1 MNMQLGK
8 HISITGMVIACIL
21 YRESLR
27 PVLLPLN
34 TYPQIFFSGIVIAL
48 GYDFGL
54 MLNWIAKKLGFKKIN
69 LNLNI
74 KYLFLLLASFFL
86 ILATIISMRHQ
97 QDFRTFLNISKPAP
111 NWFLVPVGSVIIAL
125 LLLQTGHIIRSFAGY
140 IARIIGKPFPV
151 VHTIVWILIVSVG
164 YLSLVSS
171 FFFLQTSLDVSTRPD
186 ISNLE
191 PPASQLFSGSS
202 ESQIAWEGL
211 GQKGQEFISI
221 KSDFTEKVKDPIRI
235 YAGINN
241 ETNLEKRVQSIM
253 NDFERTKAF
262 DRSTIVLFTPSGSGW
277 VNPVAVETVEKLTKG
292 DSVSISLQYS
302 NKQAVIQYIMDPQ
315 AAGRSS
321 SLLFSK
327 IRQRLDKIEETKR
340 PKFYLYGESLGSL
353 GSQEIFKNDS
363 VDEITNKVDGV
374 IWVGSPSSGPLWKR
388 LGLNTLSPDGSNNS
402 IKITNILFLYNTTDP
417 IVWSNPKVIYKYP
430 NWLKNP
436 RSSEISKDAH
446 WLPLLSFGHLYF
458 ELYSATKFP
467 SGVGH
472 NYEEAIPCT
481 LVYIMQLKTEKV
493 CDLN

>member
-1 MNMQLGK
+1 MQLGK

-34 TYPQIFFSGIVIAL
+34 LNSQIIFSGIVITL
-48 GYDFGL
+48 GYDIGLILDWLYRQFGL
-54 MLNWIAKKLGFKKIN
+54 KKIN
-69 LNLNI
+69 LNRKI
-74 KYLFLLLASFFL
+74 KYLCLLLSFALLLA
-86 ILATIISMRHQ
+86 ISIFSMNSQ
-97 QDFRTFLNISKPAP
+97 QDFRSLLGIKTSAP
-111 NWFLVPVGSVIIAL
+111 NWFLTSVGSLIVAY
-125 LLLQTGHIIRSFAGY
+125 LLLQAGHMIRSFAKH
-140 IARIIGKPFPV
+140 IARVFKKSLSV
-151 VHTIVWILIVSVG
+151 VYVVTCILIAGIG
-164 YLSLVSS
+164 YLSLVVS
-171 FFFLQTSLDVSTRPD
+171 FFVLQTSLDVSARPD

-191 PPASQLFSGSS
+191 PPTSQLFSGSS

-221 KSDFTEKVKDPIRI
+221 KSDLIEKVKDPIRI
-235 YAGINN
+235 YAGVNN
-241 ETNLEKRVQSIM
+241 EANLEKRVRSIM

-277 VNPVAVETVEKLTKG
+277 VNPIAVEAVEKLTKG

-327 IRQRLDKIEETKR
+327 IRQQLDKIEETKR

-353 GSQEIFKNDS
+353 GSQEIFKNNS
-363 VDEITNKVDGV
+363 IDEITNKVDGV

-388 LGLNTLSPDGSNNS
+388 LDINTLSQAERNNS
-402 IKITNILFLYNTTDP
+402 IKIANILFLYNTTDP

-436 RSSEISKDAH
+436 RSPQISENAF

-458 ELYSATKFP
+458 ELYSATNYP
-467 SGVGH
+467 SSVGH
-472 NYEEAIPCT
+472 NYEKEIPCA
-481 LVYIMQLKTEKV
+481 LVYVMQLEVENV
-493 CDLN
+493 CALN